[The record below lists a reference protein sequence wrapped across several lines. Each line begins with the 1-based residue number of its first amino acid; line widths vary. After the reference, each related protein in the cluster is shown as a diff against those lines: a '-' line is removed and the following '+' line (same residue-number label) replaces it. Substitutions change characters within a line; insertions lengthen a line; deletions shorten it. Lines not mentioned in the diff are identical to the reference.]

1 MSKKI
6 HLVVAV
12 MAIFALTAT
21 AAQAQEMTMSLGAPS
36 LLKRVAI
43 IQPVTMSC
51 SGFDPSLVVWTESV
65 NVSVE
70 QAAGR
75 QIAHGSALGGPS
87 PLFGCDGTQNTFSV
101 VISADSSGPPFH
113 GGSAVV
119 TANGS
124 VGAANSCGPGCAF
137 APFESA
143 FASSGPTSEKLG

>member
-12 MAIFALTAT
+12 MAIFGLTAT

-65 NVSVE
+65 NVSVQ

-87 PLFGCDGTQNTFSV
+87 PLVGCDGTENTSRSINRGDRV
-101 VISADSSGPPFH
+101 SDRNIGQCNVAYIRYSPSDGQRLSR
-113 GGSAVV
+113 
-119 TANGS
+119 
-124 VGAANSCGPGCAF
+124 
-137 APFESA
+137 
-143 FASSGPTSEKLG
+143 LD